1 MPVVKSIIP
10 SLGIS
15 NLSLSKFDAYI
26 FDKITRLTGSVQFPV
41 TTPPIAEVQKTYD
54 AYHPLQA
61 AGRNLLKADR
71 ITRDELGDTL
81 KSDITSIAW
90 NCSAQSAGDSKMF
103 ATTGFNERKKG
114 VPYNDLLPSPTGTVV
129 NTKKGEGV
137 AEVSSD
143 VMPYCKNFNTRYG
156 VAGTDT
162 ATWKT
167 ETGDRVQMLE
177 GTPGVAMELQRAGNG
192 KKGTGF
198 FCKKVAFTFPF
209 A

>member
-15 NLSLSKFDAYI
+15 RLTVSKFDAYI
-26 FDKITRLTGSVQFPV
+26 FDKITNLDGNIKFPV
-41 TTPPIAEVQKTYD
+41 TEPAIAEVQKTYD

-81 KSDITSIAW
+81 KSDITSLAW
-90 NCSAQSAGDSKMF
+90 NCSALSAGDSKMF

-114 VPYNDLLPSPTGTVV
+114 VPYNDLLPAPTGTTV

-137 AEVSSD
+137 AEVTSD
-143 VMPYCKNFNTRYG
+143 VLPYSKNFNTRYG
-156 VAGTDT
+156 LAGTDPS
-162 ATWKT
+162 TWKT

-192 KKGTGF
+192 KKGIGF
-198 FCKKVAFTFPF
+198 FCKKVPFTFPF